1 MYPPLHLMTI
11 HPSLRILMLAGMGL
25 AALYMMHLLA
35 QDFNRI
41 RRPIA
46 NVVRGL
52 ISKRDLEAVTQQDK
66 VMVSVV
72 YSIAFIVCTFL
83 GGNYMSIWCP
93 EHSIV
98 SANMLIIYTA
108 ADMQGVYAPIIN
120 NYCNYIAI
128 MSYTYQLDAM
138 LIRYD

>member
-1 MYPPLHLMTI
+1 MTI
-11 HPSLRILMLAGMGL
+11 HPSLRILALAGMGL

-66 VMVSVV
+66 VMVSVIV
-72 YSIAFIVCTFL
+72 RRFAFMYISC

-93 EHSIV
+93 EGSSV
-98 SANMLIIYTA
+98 TDNT
-108 ADMQGVYAPIIN
+108 
-120 NYCNYIAI
+120 
-128 MSYTYQLDAM
+128 
-138 LIRYD
+138 R

>member
-1 MYPPLHLMTI
+1 MTI
-11 HPSLRILMLAGMGL
+11 HPSLRIIMLAGMGL

-66 VMVSVV
+66 VMVSVLFV
-72 YSIAFIVCTFL
+72 RICFYLHF
-83 GGNYMSIWCP
+83 YMSI
-93 EHSIV
+93 H
-98 SANMLIIYTA
+98 
-108 ADMQGVYAPIIN
+108 GVRHDRLQVL
-120 NYCNYIAI
+120 
-128 MSYTYQLDAM
+128 TT
-138 LIRYD
+138 